1 MNSVDADIADC
12 RYAIF
17 SGGVGGAK
25 LALGLY
31 LEQSSEEL
39 LVIGNVGDDFNH
51 WGLHIS
57 PDLDTLMY
65 TLAGV
70 ADPDRGWG
78 RAHESWTVLDTLSD
92 LGGIDWFRLGDRD
105 LAVHLERSVRMG
117 EGGTLSTVTRHLC
130 RAFGVTATLV
140 PPTNDEVRTMVDT
153 TDRTL
158 SFQEYFVRERCE
170 PLVTGLLYQGASQAT
185 LLPEIGRSL
194 AGDRLEAVILSPSN
208 PYLSLDPIL
217 EIADLRHRL
226 AASPAPV
233 VAVSPLIQSQAFK
246 GPTAKIMMEL
256 GFAVSTLTVAQHYAD
271 ILDGIVIDPADRELS
286 GAIADLGIKV
296 WITDTNMAN
305 EQDKRRLAA
314 EVISFSETIA
324 G

>member
-1 MNSVDADIADC
+1 M
-12 RYAIF
+12 
-17 SGGVGGAK
+17 
-25 LALGLY
+25 
-31 LEQSSEEL
+31 
-39 LVIGNVGDDFNH
+39 
-51 WGLHIS
+51 
-57 PDLDTLMY
+57 
-65 TLAGV
+65 
-70 ADPDRGWG
+70 
-78 RAHESWTVLDTLSD
+78 LDTLSD

-117 EGGTLSTVTRHLC
+117 EGETLSTITRHLC

-140 PPTNDEVRTMVDT
+140 PPTNDKVRTMVDT
-153 TDRTL
+153 IDRTL

-170 PLVTGLLYQGASQAT
+170 PLVTDLLYQGASQAT
-185 LLPEIGRSL
+185 LLPEIGRLL
-194 AGDRLEAVILSPSN
+194 AGDRLETVILSPSN

-226 AASPAPV
+226 ATSPAPV
-233 VAVSPLIQSQAFK
+233 VAVSPFIQSHAFK

-256 GFAVSTLTVAQHYAD
+256 GFAVSTLTVAQHYAE
-271 ILDGIVIDPADRELS
+271 ILDGIVIDSADRELS

-296 WITDTNMAN
+296 WVTDTNMAN

-314 EVISFSETIA
+314 EVLSFSETIA

>member
-1 MNSVDADIADC
+1 
-12 RYAIF
+12 
-17 SGGVGGAK
+17 
-25 LALGLY
+25 
-31 LEQSSEEL
+31 
-39 LVIGNVGDDFNH
+39 
-51 WGLHIS
+51 
-57 PDLDTLMY
+57 MY

-70 ADPDRGWG
+70 ADPDQGWG
-78 RAHESWTVLDTLSD
+78 RAQESWTVLDTLSD

-105 LAVHLERSVRMG
+105 LAVHLERSARLDEG
-117 EGGTLSTVTRHLC
+117 ETLSAVTRHLC
-130 RAFGVTATLV
+130 RAFDVTATLV

-170 PLVTGLLYQGASQAT
+170 PAVTGLRYQGASQAR

-271 ILDGIVIDPADRELS
+271 ILDGIVIDQADRDLS

-296 WITDTNMAN
+296 RITDTNMVN
-305 EQDKRRLAA
+305 EHDKRRLAA

-324 G
+324 T

>member
-1 MNSVDADIADC
+1 MNSVDADITDC
-12 RYAIF
+12 RYAIL

-39 LVIGNVGDDFNH
+39 LVIGNVGDDFSH

-78 RAHESWTVLDTLSD
+78 RAQESWTVLNTLSD
-92 LGGIDWFRLGDRD
+92 LGGIDWFLLGDRD

-117 EGGTLSTVTRHLC
+117 EGETLSAVTRHLC
-130 RAFGVTATLV
+130 RAFGVTAILV
-140 PPTNDEVRTMVDT
+140 PPTDDEVRTIIDT

-170 PLVTGLLYQGASQAT
+170 PPVTGLRYQGASQAT
-185 LLPEIGRSL
+185 LLPEIGRLL

-233 VAVSPLIQSQAFK
+233 VAVSPLIQSHAFK

-256 GFAVSTLTVAQHYAD
+256 GCAVSTLTVAQHYAA
-271 ILDGIVIDPADRELS
+271 ILDGMVIDPADRELS
-286 GAIADLGIKV
+286 GAIVDLGIKV
-296 WITDTNMAN
+296 RITDTDMAN
-305 EQDKRRLAA
+305 ERDKRHLAT

>member
-1 MNSVDADIADC
+1 MNSVDVDITDC
-12 RYAIF
+12 RYVVF

-25 LALGLY
+25 LTLGLY
-31 LEQSSEEL
+31 LEQPGQEL
-39 LVIGNVGDDFNH
+39 LVIGNVGDDFTH

-78 RAHESWTVLDTLSD
+78 RAQESWTVLEALSD

-117 EGGTLSTVTRHLC
+117 EGETLSTVTRRLC

-170 PLVTGLLYQGASQAT
+170 PPVTGLRYQGASQAI
-185 LLPEIGRSL
+185 LLPEIGQLL
-194 AGDRLEAVILSPSN
+194 AGDGLKVVILSPSN

-233 VAVSPLIQSQAFK
+233 VAVSPLIQSHAFK

-256 GFAVSTLTVAQHYAD
+256 GFAVSTLTVAQHYSD

-286 GAIADLGIKV
+286 GAIANLGIKV
-296 WITDTNMAN
+296 RITDTDMAN
-305 EQDKRRLAA
+305 EEDKRRLAA

-324 G
+324 R